1 MFGHEFV
8 REILDIALQPS
19 STPASTL
26 YPPKIVR
33 YLLENHVVSA
43 GMLSQSL
50 LELFVEN
57 KDWVRRAYPC
67 TYADNTKPPTLVHA
81 ACSHVDP

>member
-1 MFGHEFV
+1 M
-8 REILDIALQPS
+8 
-19 STPASTL
+19 

-33 YLLENHVVSA
+33 YLLENRVASA

-50 LELFVEN
+50 LELFVES

-67 TYADNTKPPTLVHA
+67 A
-81 ACSHVDP
+81 HVGDT